1 MEAKGSQVLEDY
13 LRNLHTE
20 MQDSESIYSRVNIL
34 ALSEEQ
40 KERAYESW
48 GKDTVA
54 TFGAGSADDMFLE
67 GEQKENKL
75 WSGYEGFLKGGEKY
89 SQLYAKGE
97 NQPKKLWS
105 EARLAINLDNT
116 DYYVFASKSY
126 PSLQTYYDMFLDNI
140 RIVLDEDLSFPL
152 PLPLTEIL

>member
-13 LRNLHTE
+13 LRNLHQE
-20 MQDSESIYSRVNIL
+20 MQDSESIYARVNIL
-34 ALSEEQ
+34 ALSEEN
-40 KERAYESW
+40 KERCFEAW
-48 GKDTVA
+48 GKDKVPNI
-54 TFGAGSADDMFLE
+54 GAGTDDIFLE

-75 WSGYEGFLKGGEKY
+75 WEGYEGFLKGGEKY
-89 SQLYAKGE
+89 SQLYAKGTT
-97 NQPKKLWS
+97 NSKKLWS

-116 DYYVFASKSY
+116 DYYIFASKSFTD
-126 PSLQTYYDMFLDNI
+126 LQTYHEMFLDNI